1 MPTMRKRAAQN
12 MSNKTLKFLRIGG
25 YIILI
30 GVLTGIVLG
39 VYSYLNPEIFTSFI
53 NLSQYEST
61 FFFST
66 IYLPSSIMLVA
77 IGYFFSNSLKS
88 RDLGPVRTV
97 QFCALIVLS
106 IVLSALSVFNMLSF
120 LGAIILLISVTYAYT
135 KPTFKVLWKREVFF
149 LVELGPLLI
158 ASAFLLFLVMWLIST
173 FLQTYSVGMLE
184 LSQSYLYVLMVVGA
198 LSLFTSFLTFFL
210 SLHKSY
216 QWFGGILSWIT
227 GILASLTIM
236 QSRYTYFNPTLYA
249 GVFLGGVGTVIT
261 LIGATLHSRL
271 LLAEPEESLIP
282 DSGPPLSAKYC
293 FFCGQPQTGIGAQPC
308 ENCGMIPN
316 PNMKI
321 SFCPNCGRF
330 VSFNTIN
337 CPHCMENF
345 GNLRLHSLPR
355 KQREKSALGAASRSM
370 RRLFSR
376 ISLKST
382 IYICILTS
390 LFIFSSILGYTRI
403 EGPRSIENA
412 HPLERAYI
420 YRYGLPLE
428 WLSVYFVYSPRGY
441 LNRTFVDIT
450 WASFISTV
458 LLYILSAYLAVFGV
472 EKLLRMVDYRMR
484 TRKALPHYHKNSQY
498 SLVRVPEKKK

>member
-1 MPTMRKRAAQN
+1 MRKRAIQN
-12 MSNKTLKFLRIGG
+12 VSTRTLKFVRMGG
-25 YIILI
+25 YIILL

-39 VYSYLNPEIFTSFI
+39 VYSYLNPEIFTAFI

-77 IGYFFSNSLKS
+77 IGYFFANSPKS
-88 RDLGPVRTV
+88 GDLSPVRTV
-97 QFCALIVLS
+97 EFCALIVLS

-149 LVELGPLLI
+149 LVEMGPLLI
-158 ASAFLLFLVMWLIST
+158 ASAFLLFLVIWFIST
-173 FLQTYSVGMLE
+173 FLQTYSVGILE
-184 LSQSYLYVLMVVGA
+184 FSRGYLYVLMVVGA

-210 SLHKSY
+210 SLHKSN
-216 QWFGGILSWIT
+216 QWFSGILSWIT
-227 GILASLTIM
+227 GILASLTII
-236 QSRYTYFNPTLYA
+236 QSRYAYFNPTLYA
-249 GVFLGGVGTVIT
+249 GVFLAGVGTVLT
-261 LIGATLHSRL
+261 LTGATLHSRL

-282 DSGPPLSAKYC
+282 HLGPPLSAKFC
-293 FFCGQPQTGIGAQPC
+293 FFCGQPQTGTGVEPC
-308 ENCGMIPN
+308 KNCGRIPS

-330 VSFNTIN
+330 VSFNTVN
-337 CPHCMENF
+337 CPHCMEEF
-345 GNLRLHSLPR
+345 GNLRLYSLPR

-370 RRLFSR
+370 RSLFSR

-382 IYICILTS
+382 VYICILTC

-428 WLSVYFVYSPRGY
+428 WLSVYFVYSPKGY
-441 LNRTFVDIT
+441 LNRTFVDIA

-458 LLYILSAYLAVFGV
+458 LLYIVSAYLAVFGV
-472 EKLLRMVDYRMR
+472 EKLLRMMDYRMR
-484 TRKALPHYHKNSQY
+484 TRKALSRYYKNSQY
-498 SLVRVPEKKK
+498 SLARVPEEKK